1 MRIVIVG
8 AGEVGYSVARN
19 LSADGHDIVIVEEDE
34 ERAAQ
39 AEETLDVMVV
49 NGNGARPSVLA
60 KAGITGKKVRR
71 HDAHRLHQQGRGQPH
86 GLLDS
91 EALRRTA
98 RDSAR
103 VGLEFT
109 DNESWAND
117 LGIDM
122 LVSPERSVAKDIEE
136 LLEVRAALHTTEIA
150 GGRAGIYLFRVAQDS
165 PLCGLPLYE
174 IRKRNPNMIM
184 LVVWVKSGDDSFV
197 PKASYALQP
206 GDLCYT
212 MCYRSQILEIERLF
226 QPAKS
231 KRLKRVFIIGAGKI
245 GHQTAERLLAHIRGI
260 DLRIVDEDRAKC
272 EKFAGELPRAMILC
286 GNGADAEFLKSEGI
300 TDADGCV
307 AATEHDETNLML
319 AVLAKTLGVSKSIAV
334 VRNHN
339 YLGMTSHIPVD
350 AIVNRNQTL
359 ADVITRSVRYPGT
372 SNVLT
377 VLEEISAEAVET
389 TVVSGSPADGK
400 KLMELTMP
408 EGSLIGLLDRGGE
421 MLIPTGQTELRG
433 GDKIIS
439 SALPPRWKRR
449 SRFSDRSAPP

>member
-60 KAGITGKKVRR
+60 KAGITGKKSDVMMLIACTNRDEVNLMACWIAKR
-71 HDAHRLHQQGRGQPH
+71 SGVPH
-86 GLLDS
+86 VI
-91 EALRRTA
+91 A
-98 RDSAR
+98 RA

-174 IRKRNPNMIM
+174 IRKRNPKMIM
-184 LVVWVKSGDDSFV
+184 LVVWVKSGEDSFV

-339 YLGMTSHIPVD
+339 YLGMTNHIPVD

-389 TVVSGSPADGK
+389 TVASGSAADGK

-433 GDKIIS
+433 GDKIIIFGTAAS
-439 SALPPRWKRR
+439 MEAALAI
-449 SRFSDRSAPP
+449 FG

>member
-60 KAGITGKKVRR
+60 KAGITGKKSDVMMLIACTNRDEVNLMACWIAKR
-71 HDAHRLHQQGRGQPH
+71 SGVPH
-86 GLLDS
+86 VI
-91 EALRRTA
+91 A
-98 RDSAR
+98 RA

-174 IRKRNPNMIM
+174 IRKRNPEMIM
-184 LVVWVKSGDDSFV
+184 LVVWVKSGEESFV

-339 YLGMTSHIPVD
+339 YLGMTNHIPVD

-389 TVVSGSPADGK
+389 TVASGSAADGK

-433 GDKIIS
+433 GDKIIIFGTAAS
-439 SALPPRWKRR
+439 MEAALAI
-449 SRFSDRSAPP
+449 FG

>member
-60 KAGITGKKVRR
+60 KAGITGKKSDVMMLIACTNRDEVNLMACWIAKR
-71 HDAHRLHQQGRGQPH
+71 SGVPH
-86 GLLDS
+86 VI
-91 EALRRTA
+91 A
-98 RDSAR
+98 RA

-174 IRKRNPNMIM
+174 IRKRNPKMIM
-184 LVVWVKSGDDSFV
+184 LVVWVKSGEDSFV

-339 YLGMTSHIPVD
+339 YLGMTNHIPVD

-389 TVVSGSPADGK
+389 TVASGSAADGK
-400 KLMELTMP
+400 KLLELTMP

-433 GDKIIS
+433 GDKIIIFGTAAS
-439 SALPPRWKRR
+439 MEAALAI
-449 SRFSDRSAPP
+449 FG

>member
-60 KAGITGKKVRR
+60 KAGITGKKSDVMMLIACTNRDEVNLMACWIAKR
-71 HDAHRLHQQGRGQPH
+71 SGVPH
-86 GLLDS
+86 VI
-91 EALRRTA
+91 A
-98 RDSAR
+98 RA

-174 IRKRNPNMIM
+174 IRKRNPKMIM
-184 LVVWVKSGDDSFV
+184 LVVWVKSGEDSFV

-339 YLGMTSHIPVD
+339 YLGMTNHIPVD

-421 MLIPTGQTELRG
+421 MLIPTGQTELRS
-433 GDKIIS
+433 GDKIIIFGTAAS
-439 SALPPRWKRR
+439 MEAALAI
-449 SRFSDRSAPP
+449 FG

>member
-60 KAGITGKKVRR
+60 KAGITGKKSGVMMLIACTNRDEVNLMACWIAKR
-71 HDAHRLHQQGRGQPH
+71 SGVPH
-86 GLLDS
+86 VI
-91 EALRRTA
+91 A
-98 RDSAR
+98 RA

-174 IRKRNPNMIM
+174 IRKRNPKMIM
-184 LVVWVKSGDDSFV
+184 LVVWVKSGEDSFV

-339 YLGMTSHIPVD
+339 YLGMTNHIPVD

-389 TVVSGSPADGK
+389 TVASGSAADGK

-433 GDKIIS
+433 GDKIIIFGTAAS
-439 SALPPRWKRR
+439 MEAALAI
-449 SRFSDRSAPP
+449 FG

>member
-60 KAGITGKKVRR
+60 KAGITGKKSDVMMLIACTNRDEVNLMACWIAKR
-71 HDAHRLHQQGRGQPH
+71 SGVPH
-86 GLLDS
+86 VI
-91 EALRRTA
+91 A
-98 RDSAR
+98 RA

-174 IRKRNPNMIM
+174 IRKRNPKMIM
-184 LVVWVKSGDDSFV
+184 LVVWVKSGEDSFV

-319 AVLAKTLGVSKSIAV
+319 AVLAKTLGASKSIAV

-339 YLGMTSHIPVD
+339 YLGMTNHIPVD

-389 TVVSGSPADGK
+389 TVASGSAADGK

-433 GDKIIS
+433 GDKIIIFGTAAS
-439 SALPPRWKRR
+439 MEAALAI
-449 SRFSDRSAPP
+449 FG

>member
-60 KAGITGKKVRR
+60 KAGITGKKSDVMMLIACTNRDEVNLMACWIAKR
-71 HDAHRLHQQGRGQPH
+71 SGVPH
-86 GLLDS
+86 VI
-91 EALRRTA
+91 A
-98 RDSAR
+98 RA

-174 IRKRNPNMIM
+174 IRKRNPKMIM
-184 LVVWVKSGDDSFV
+184 LVVWVKSGEESFV

-339 YLGMTSHIPVD
+339 YLGMTNHIPVD

-389 TVVSGSPADGK
+389 TVASGSAADGK

-433 GDKIIS
+433 GDKIIIFGTAS
-439 SALPPRWKRR
+439 SMEAALAI
-449 SRFSDRSAPP
+449 FG

>member
-60 KAGITGKKVRR
+60 KAGIMGKRSDVMMLIACTNRDEVNLMACWIAKRSGV
-71 HDAHRLHQQGRGQPH
+71 PH
-86 GLLDS
+86 VI
-91 EALRRTA
+91 A
-98 RDSAR
+98 RA

-174 IRKRNPNMIM
+174 IRKRNPKMIM
-184 LVVWVKSGDDSFV
+184 LVVWVKSGEDSFV

-339 YLGMTSHIPVD
+339 YLGMTNHIPVD

-389 TVVSGSPADGK
+389 TVASGSAADGK

-433 GDKIIS
+433 GDKIIIFGTAAS
-439 SALPPRWKRR
+439 MEAALAI
-449 SRFSDRSAPP
+449 FG

>member
-1 MRIVIVG
+1 MLIACTNRDEVNLMACWIAKRSGVPHVI
-8 AGEVGYSVARN
+8 AR
-19 LSADGHDIVIVEEDE
+19 A
-34 ERAAQ
+34 
-39 AEETLDVMVV
+39 
-49 NGNGARPSVLA
+49 
-60 KAGITGKKVRR
+60 
-71 HDAHRLHQQGRGQPH
+71 
-86 GLLDS
+86 
-91 EALRRTA
+91 
-98 RDSAR
+98 

-174 IRKRNPNMIM
+174 IRKRNPKMIM
-184 LVVWVKSGDDSFV
+184 LVVWVKSGEDSFV

-339 YLGMTSHIPVD
+339 YLGMTNHIPVD

-389 TVVSGSPADGK
+389 TVASGSAADGK

-433 GDKIIS
+433 GDKIIIFGTAAS
-439 SALPPRWKRR
+439 MEAALAI
-449 SRFSDRSAPP
+449 FG

>member
-60 KAGITGKKVRR
+60 KAGITGKKSDVMMLIACTNRDEVNLMACWIAKR
-71 HDAHRLHQQGRGQPH
+71 SGVPH
-86 GLLDS
+86 VI
-91 EALRRTA
+91 A
-98 RDSAR
+98 RA

-174 IRKRNPNMIM
+174 IRKRNPKMIM
-184 LVVWVKSGDDSFV
+184 LVVWVKSGEESFV

-339 YLGMTSHIPVD
+339 YLGMTNHIPVD

-389 TVVSGSPADGK
+389 TVASGSTADGK

-433 GDKIIS
+433 GDKIIIFGTAAS
-439 SALPPRWKRR
+439 MEAALAI
-449 SRFSDRSAPP
+449 FG

>member
-8 AGEVGYSVARN
+8 AGEVGYSVAKN

-60 KAGITGKKVRR
+60 KAGITGQKSGVMMLIACTNRDEVNLMACWIAKRSGV
-71 HDAHRLHQQGRGQPH
+71 PH
-86 GLLDS
+86 VI
-91 EALRRTA
+91 A
-98 RDSAR
+98 RA

-184 LVVWVKSGDDSFV
+184 LVVWVKSGEDSFV

-339 YLGMTSHIPVD
+339 YLGMTNHIPVD

-389 TVVSGSPADGK
+389 TVASGSTADGK

-433 GDKIIS
+433 GDKIIIFGTAAS
-439 SALPPRWKRR
+439 MEAALAI
-449 SRFSDRSAPP
+449 FG

>member
-60 KAGITGKKVRR
+60 KAGITGKRSDVMMLIACTNRDEVNLMACWIAKRSGV
-71 HDAHRLHQQGRGQPH
+71 PH
-86 GLLDS
+86 VI
-91 EALRRTA
+91 A
-98 RDSAR
+98 RA

-174 IRKRNPNMIM
+174 IRKRNPKMIM
-184 LVVWVKSGDDSFV
+184 LVVWVKSGEDSFV

-319 AVLAKTLGVSKSIAV
+319 AVLAKTLGASKSIAV

-339 YLGMTSHIPVD
+339 YLGMTNHIPVD

-389 TVVSGSPADGK
+389 TVASGSAADGK

-433 GDKIIS
+433 GDKIIIFGTAAS
-439 SALPPRWKRR
+439 MEAALAI
-449 SRFSDRSAPP
+449 FG

>member
-60 KAGITGKKVRR
+60 KAGITGKKSDVMMLIACTNRDEVNLMACWIAKR
-71 HDAHRLHQQGRGQPH
+71 SGVPH
-86 GLLDS
+86 VI
-91 EALRRTA
+91 A
-98 RDSAR
+98 RA

-184 LVVWVKSGDDSFV
+184 LVVWVKSKDDSFV

-231 KRLKRVFIIGAGKI
+231 KKLKRVFIIGAGKI

-339 YLGMTSHIPVD
+339 YLGMTNHIPVD

-389 TVVSGSPADGK
+389 TVASGSAADGK

-433 GDKIIS
+433 GDKIIIFGTAAS
-439 SALPPRWKRR
+439 MEAALAI
-449 SRFSDRSAPP
+449 FG

>member
-60 KAGITGKKVRR
+60 KAGITGKKSDVMMLIACTNRDEVNLMACWIAKR
-71 HDAHRLHQQGRGQPH
+71 SGVPH
-86 GLLDS
+86 VI
-91 EALRRTA
+91 A
-98 RDSAR
+98 RA

-174 IRKRNPNMIM
+174 IRKRNPKMIM
-184 LVVWVKSGDDSFV
+184 LVVWVKSGEESFV

-339 YLGMTSHIPVD
+339 YLGMTNHIPVD

-389 TVVSGSPADGK
+389 TVASGSAADGK

-408 EGSLIGLLDRGGE
+408 EGSLIALLDRGGE

-433 GDKIIS
+433 GDKIIIFGTAAS
-439 SALPPRWKRR
+439 MEAALAI
-449 SRFSDRSAPP
+449 FG

>member
-60 KAGITGKKVRR
+60 KAGITGKKSDVMMLIACTNRDEVNLMACWIAKR
-71 HDAHRLHQQGRGQPH
+71 SGVPH
-86 GLLDS
+86 VI
-91 EALRRTA
+91 A
-98 RDSAR
+98 RA

-184 LVVWVKSGDDSFV
+184 LVVWVKSGEDSFV

-339 YLGMTSHIPVD
+339 YLGMTNHIPVD

-389 TVVSGSPADGK
+389 TVASGSAADGK

-433 GDKIIS
+433 GDKIIIFGTAAS
-439 SALPPRWKRR
+439 MEAALAI
-449 SRFSDRSAPP
+449 FG

>member
-60 KAGITGKKVRR
+60 KAGITGKKSDVIMLIACTNRDEVNLMACWIAKR
-71 HDAHRLHQQGRGQPH
+71 SGVPH
-86 GLLDS
+86 VI
-91 EALRRTA
+91 A
-98 RDSAR
+98 RA

-174 IRKRNPNMIM
+174 IRKRNQKMIM
-184 LVVWVKSGDDSFV
+184 LVVWVKSGEDSFV

-339 YLGMTSHIPVD
+339 YLGMTNHIPVD

-389 TVVSGSPADGK
+389 TVASGSAADGK

-433 GDKIIS
+433 GDKIIIFGTAAS
-439 SALPPRWKRR
+439 MEAALAI
-449 SRFSDRSAPP
+449 FG

>member
-60 KAGITGKKVRR
+60 KAGITGKKSDVMMLIACTNRDEVNLMACWIAKR
-71 HDAHRLHQQGRGQPH
+71 SGVPH
-86 GLLDS
+86 VI
-91 EALRRTA
+91 A
-98 RDSAR
+98 RA

-184 LVVWVKSGDDSFV
+184 LVVWVKSGEDSFV

-433 GDKIIS
+433 GDKIIIFGTAAS
-439 SALPPRWKRR
+439 MEAALAI
-449 SRFSDRSAPP
+449 FG

>member
-49 NGNGARPSVLA
+49 SGNGARPSVLA
-60 KAGITGKKVRR
+60 KAGITGKKSDVMMLIACTNRDEVNLMACWIAKR
-71 HDAHRLHQQGRGQPH
+71 SGVPH
-86 GLLDS
+86 VI
-91 EALRRTA
+91 A
-98 RDSAR
+98 RA

-174 IRKRNPNMIM
+174 IRKRNPKMIM
-184 LVVWVKSGDDSFV
+184 LVVWVKSGEDSFV

-339 YLGMTSHIPVD
+339 YLGMTNHIPVD

-389 TVVSGSPADGK
+389 TVASGSTADGK

-433 GDKIIS
+433 GDKIIIFGTAAS
-439 SALPPRWKRR
+439 MEAALAI
-449 SRFSDRSAPP
+449 FG

>member
-60 KAGITGKKVRR
+60 KAGITGKRSDVMMLIACTNRDEVNLMACWIAKRSGV
-71 HDAHRLHQQGRGQPH
+71 PH
-86 GLLDS
+86 VI
-91 EALRRTA
+91 A
-98 RDSAR
+98 RA

-174 IRKRNPNMIM
+174 IRKRNPKMIM
-184 LVVWVKSGDDSFV
+184 LVVWVKSGEDSFV

-286 GNGADAEFLKSEGI
+286 GNGADAEFLRSEGI

-339 YLGMTSHIPVD
+339 YLGMTNHIPVD

-389 TVVSGSPADGK
+389 TVASGSAADGK

-433 GDKIIS
+433 GDKIIIFGTAAS
-439 SALPPRWKRR
+439 MEAALAI
-449 SRFSDRSAPP
+449 FG

>member
-60 KAGITGKKVRR
+60 KAGITGKKSDVMMLIACTNRDEVNLMACWIAKR
-71 HDAHRLHQQGRGQPH
+71 SGVPH
-86 GLLDS
+86 VI
-91 EALRRTA
+91 A
-98 RDSAR
+98 RA

-174 IRKRNPNMIM
+174 IRKRNPKMIM

-339 YLGMTSHIPVD
+339 YLGMTNHIPVD

-389 TVVSGSPADGK
+389 TVASGSAADGK

-433 GDKIIS
+433 GDKIIIFGTAAS
-439 SALPPRWKRR
+439 MEAALAI
-449 SRFSDRSAPP
+449 FG

>member
-60 KAGITGKKVRR
+60 KAGITGKKSDVMMLIACTNRDEVNLMACWIAKR
-71 HDAHRLHQQGRGQPH
+71 SGVPH
-86 GLLDS
+86 VI
-91 EALRRTA
+91 A
-98 RDSAR
+98 RA

-174 IRKRNPNMIM
+174 IRKRNPKMIM
-184 LVVWVKSGDDSFV
+184 LVVWVKSGEDSFV

-339 YLGMTSHIPVD
+339 YLGMTNHIPVD

-389 TVVSGSPADGK
+389 TVASGSAADGK

-433 GDKIIS
+433 GDKIIIFGTAAS
-439 SALPPRWKRR
+439 MEEALAI
-449 SRFSDRSAPP
+449 FG

>member
-8 AGEVGYSVARN
+8 AGEVGYSVAKN

-60 KAGITGKKVRR
+60 KAGITGQKSGVMMLIACTNRDEVNLMACWIAKRSGV
-71 HDAHRLHQQGRGQPH
+71 PH
-86 GLLDS
+86 VI
-91 EALRRTA
+91 A
-98 RDSAR
+98 RA

-184 LVVWVKSGDDSFV
+184 LVVWVKSGEDSFV

-389 TVVSGSPADGK
+389 TVASGSAADGK

-433 GDKIIS
+433 GDKIIIFGTAAS
-439 SALPPRWKRR
+439 MEAALAI
-449 SRFSDRSAPP
+449 FG

>member
-60 KAGITGKKVRR
+60 KAGITGKKSDVMMLIACTNRDEVNLMACWIAKR
-71 HDAHRLHQQGRGQPH
+71 SGVPH
-86 GLLDS
+86 VI
-91 EALRRTA
+91 A
-98 RDSAR
+98 RA

-174 IRKRNPNMIM
+174 IRKRNPKMIM
-184 LVVWVKSGDDSFV
+184 LVVWVKSGEDSFV

-339 YLGMTSHIPVD
+339 YLGMTNHIPVD

-389 TVVSGSPADGK
+389 AVAEGSPADGK

-433 GDKIIS
+433 GDKIIIFGTAAS
-439 SALPPRWKRR
+439 MEAALAI
-449 SRFSDRSAPP
+449 FG

>member
-60 KAGITGKKVRR
+60 KAGITGKKSDVMMLIACTNRDEVNLMACWIAKR
-71 HDAHRLHQQGRGQPH
+71 SGVPH
-86 GLLDS
+86 VI
-91 EALRRTA
+91 A
-98 RDSAR
+98 RA

-174 IRKRNPNMIM
+174 IRKRNPKMIM
-184 LVVWVKSGDDSFV
+184 LVVWVKSGEESFV

-245 GHQTAERLLAHIRGI
+245 GHQTAERLLAHIRGV

-339 YLGMTSHIPVD
+339 YLGMTNHIPVD

-389 TVVSGSPADGK
+389 TVASGSTADGK

-433 GDKIIS
+433 GDKIIIFGTAAS
-439 SALPPRWKRR
+439 MEAALAI
-449 SRFSDRSAPP
+449 FG

>member
-60 KAGITGKKVRR
+60 KAGITGKKSDVMMLIACTNRDEVNLMACWIAKR
-71 HDAHRLHQQGRGQPH
+71 SGVPH
-86 GLLDS
+86 VI
-91 EALRRTA
+91 A
-98 RDSAR
+98 RA

-174 IRKRNPNMIM
+174 IRKRNPKMIM
-184 LVVWVKSGDDSFV
+184 LVVWVKSGEDSFV

-206 GDLCYT
+206 SDLCYT

-339 YLGMTSHIPVD
+339 YLGMTNHIPVD

-389 TVVSGSPADGK
+389 TVASGSAADGK

-433 GDKIIS
+433 GDKIIIFGTAAS
-439 SALPPRWKRR
+439 MEAALAI
-449 SRFSDRSAPP
+449 FG

>member
-60 KAGITGKKVRR
+60 KAGITGKKSNVMMLIACTNRDEVNLMACWIAKR
-71 HDAHRLHQQGRGQPH
+71 SGVPH
-86 GLLDS
+86 VI
-91 EALRRTA
+91 A
-98 RDSAR
+98 RA

-174 IRKRNPNMIM
+174 IRKRNPKMIM
-184 LVVWVKSGDDSFV
+184 LVVWVKSGEDSFV

-339 YLGMTSHIPVD
+339 YLGMTNHIPVD

-389 TVVSGSPADGK
+389 AVAEGSTADGK

-408 EGSLIGLLDRGGE
+408 EGSLIALLDRGGE

-433 GDKIIS
+433 GDKIIVFGTAAS
-439 SALPPRWKRR
+439 MEAALAI
-449 SRFSDRSAPP
+449 FG

>member
-60 KAGITGKKVRR
+60 KAGITGKKSDVMMLIACTNRDEVNLMACWIAKR
-71 HDAHRLHQQGRGQPH
+71 SGVPH
-86 GLLDS
+86 VI
-91 EALRRTA
+91 A
-98 RDSAR
+98 RA

-184 LVVWVKSGDDSFV
+184 LVVWVKSGEDSFV

-421 MLIPTGQTELRG
+421 MLIPTGQTELRS
-433 GDKIIS
+433 GDKIIIFGTAAS
-439 SALPPRWKRR
+439 MEAALAI
-449 SRFSDRSAPP
+449 FG

>member
-60 KAGITGKKVRR
+60 KAGITGKKSDVMMLIACTNRDEVNLMACWIAKR
-71 HDAHRLHQQGRGQPH
+71 SGVPH
-86 GLLDS
+86 VI
-91 EALRRTA
+91 A
-98 RDSAR
+98 RA

-184 LVVWVKSGDDSFV
+184 LVVWVKSEDDSFV

-339 YLGMTSHIPVD
+339 YLGMTNHIPVD

-389 TVVSGSPADGK
+389 TVASGSAADGK

-433 GDKIIS
+433 GDKIIIFGTAAS
-439 SALPPRWKRR
+439 MEAALAI
-449 SRFSDRSAPP
+449 FG

>member
-1 MRIVIVG
+1 MQIVIVG
-8 AGEVGYSVARN
+8 AGEVGYSVAKN

-60 KAGITGKKVRR
+60 KAGITGSKSGVMMLIACTNKDEVNLMACWIAKRC
-71 HDAHRLHQQGRGQPH
+71 GVPH
-86 GLLDS
+86 VI
-91 EALRRTA
+91 A
-98 RDSAR
+98 RA

-109 DNESWAND
+109 DNESWAKD

-150 GGRAGIYLFRVAQDS
+150 GGRAGIYLFRVAQGS

-174 IRKRNPNMIM
+174 IRKRNPEMIM
-184 LVVWVKSGDDSFV
+184 LVVWVKSGEDSFV
-197 PKASYALQP
+197 PKASYALRP

-286 GNGADAEFLKSEGI
+286 GSGADAEFLKSEGI

-339 YLGMTSHIPVD
+339 YLGMTNHIPVD

-389 TVVSGSPADGK
+389 TVVPDSPADGK

-408 EGSLIGLLDRGGE
+408 ESSLIALLDRGGE
-421 MLIPTGQTELRG
+421 MLIPTGQTELQS
-433 GDKIIS
+433 GDKIIVFGTAAS
-439 SALPPRWKRR
+439 MEAAL
-449 SRFSDRSAPP
+449 SIFG

>member
-60 KAGITGKKVRR
+60 KAGITGKKSDVMMLIACTNRDEVNLMACWIAKR
-71 HDAHRLHQQGRGQPH
+71 SGVPH
-86 GLLDS
+86 VI
-91 EALRRTA
+91 A
-98 RDSAR
+98 RA

-174 IRKRNPNMIM
+174 IRKRNPKMIM
-184 LVVWVKSGDDSFV
+184 LVVWVKSGEDSFV

-272 EKFAGELPRAMILC
+272 EKFAGELPHAMILC

-339 YLGMTSHIPVD
+339 YLGMTNHIPVD

-389 TVVSGSPADGK
+389 TVASGSTADGK

-433 GDKIIS
+433 GDKIIIFGTAAS
-439 SALPPRWKRR
+439 MEAALAI
-449 SRFSDRSAPP
+449 FG

>member
-60 KAGITGKKVRR
+60 KAGITGKKSDVMMLIACTNRDEVNLMACWIAKR
-71 HDAHRLHQQGRGQPH
+71 SGVPH
-86 GLLDS
+86 VI
-91 EALRRTA
+91 A
-98 RDSAR
+98 RA

-174 IRKRNPNMIM
+174 IRKRNPKMIM
-184 LVVWVKSGDDSFV
+184 LVVWVKSGEDSFV

-245 GHQTAERLLAHIRGI
+245 GHQTAERLLSHIRGI

-339 YLGMTSHIPVD
+339 YLGMTNHIPVD

-389 TVVSGSPADGK
+389 TVASGSAADGK

-433 GDKIIS
+433 GDKIIIFGTAAS
-439 SALPPRWKRR
+439 MEAALAI
-449 SRFSDRSAPP
+449 FG

>member
-60 KAGITGKKVRR
+60 KAGITGKQSDVMMLIACTNRDEVNLMACWIAKRSGV
-71 HDAHRLHQQGRGQPH
+71 PH
-86 GLLDS
+86 VI
-91 EALRRTA
+91 A
-98 RDSAR
+98 RA

-174 IRKRNPNMIM
+174 IRKRNPKMIM
-184 LVVWVKSGDDSFV
+184 LVVWVKSGEDSFV

-339 YLGMTSHIPVD
+339 YLGMTNHIPVD

-389 TVVSGSPADGK
+389 TVASGSAADGK

-433 GDKIIS
+433 GDKIIIFGTAAS
-439 SALPPRWKRR
+439 MEAALAI
-449 SRFSDRSAPP
+449 FG

>member
-60 KAGITGKKVRR
+60 KAGITGQKSGVMMLIACTNRDEVNLMACWIAKRSGV
-71 HDAHRLHQQGRGQPH
+71 PH
-86 GLLDS
+86 VI
-91 EALRRTA
+91 A
-98 RDSAR
+98 RA

-184 LVVWVKSGDDSFV
+184 LVVWVKSGEDSFV

-433 GDKIIS
+433 GDKIIIFGTAAS
-439 SALPPRWKRR
+439 MEAALAI
-449 SRFSDRSAPP
+449 FG